1 MAGHRIHLPGYRLD
15 KHGRL
20 VRDVR
25 RLDVS
30 TRLKQ
35 ASEAHARGPS
45 AAGLK
50 RSRPP
55 RSVTDRR

>member
-1 MAGHRIHLPGYRLD
+1 MAGHRIRLPGYRLD
-15 KHGRL
+15 KSGNI

-35 ASEAHARGPS
+35 AGSKRVRVVKAAAR
-45 AAGLK
+45 
-50 RSRPP
+50 R
-55 RSVTDRR
+55 VV

>member
-1 MAGHRIHLPGYRLD
+1 MAGHRIRLPGFRLD

-35 ASEAHARGPS
+35 ASKRVRVAPRRPASNVPIRQGP
-45 AAGLK
+45 
-50 RSRPP
+50 
-55 RSVTDRR
+55 

>member
-1 MAGHRIHLPGYRLD
+1 MKLTGIRLPGFKLD

-30 TRLKQ
+30 TGLKQ
-35 ASEAHARGPS
+35 AS
-45 AAGLK
+45 K
-50 RSRPP
+50 RVKVLPP
-55 RSVTDRR
+55 RPGSRGRFSVP